1 MRAFPVASVL
11 FLGFSV
17 FSGTANAVAVS
28 ALPATIQS
36 CIAAGSCAVNLTS
49 SYSFDKVSAFQIH
62 DASAYQYGGYGSTDW
77 LMRYELVPP
86 TGETHFDGDT
96 GVTQTRFD
104 GYLWMRV
111 KGQYSASEL
120 AHPVTLFLDR
130 VNPVPRSFYGQSSD
144 LSLFMTTADLLAGG
158 AYRQTLNSADYGNY
172 DKGSLSGELPG
183 WPPLD
188 SQISAQLNLLQLTYL
203 SVGSS
208 IAMIGFDPSDAR
220 GLVYSQNVSEVYF
233 PSSTTQAFYI
243 SAVPEPQASWMF
255 GLGLLAVFS
264 VSRRNRK

>member
-1 MRAFPVASVL
+1 MRAFPVGPVL
-11 FLGFSV
+11 FL
-17 FSGTANAVAVS
+17 TLS
-28 ALPATIQS
+28 ALPFAAKAVTVSELPTTIQS
-36 CIAAGSCAVNLTS
+36 CITAGSCGVNFSS
-49 SYSFDKVSAFQIH
+49 SYSSDKVSAFQIH
-62 DASAYQYGGYGSTDW
+62 DASTLGTGVGDW
-77 LMRYELVPP
+77 LMRYQLVPP
-86 TGETHFDGDT
+86 TGETHFDGYT
-96 GVTQTRFD
+96 GVTQTSNFD

-120 AHPVTLFLDR
+120 AHPVTLFLDK
-130 VNPVPRSFYGQSSD
+130 VNPVPGSFFGQSGD

-183 WPPLD
+183 PPLD
-188 SQISAQLNLLQLTYL
+188 SQISAQLNLLQLKYL

-208 IAMIGFDPSDAR
+208 IAMTYFDLSDAR
-220 GLVYSQNVSEVYF
+220 GLVYSQNMSEVYF

-255 GLGLLAVFS
+255 GIGLLAVFS
-264 VSRRNRK
+264 ATRRDRK

>member
-1 MRAFPVASVL
+1 MRAFPVGPVL
-11 FLGFSV
+11 FLSL
-17 FSGTANAVAVS
+17 S
-28 ALPATIQS
+28 ALPFAAKAVTVSELPTTIQS
-36 CIAAGSCAVNLTS
+36 CITAGSCAVNFSS
-49 SYSFDKVSAFQIH
+49 SYSSDKVSAFQIH
-62 DASAYQYGGYGSTDW
+62 DASTYGSTDW

-86 TGETHFDGDT
+86 TGETHFDDWT
-96 GVTQTRFD
+96 GVTKTSFD

-111 KGQYSASEL
+111 KGRYSASEL
-120 AHPVTLFLDR
+120 THPVTLFLDK
-130 VNPVPRSFYGQSSD
+130 VNPVPGSFYGQSGD

-188 SQISAQLNLLQLTYL
+188 SQISAQLNLLQLKYA

-208 IAMIGFDPSDAR
+208 IAMAYFDPSDTR
-220 GLVYSQNVSEVYF
+220 GLVYSQNLSEVYYQ
-233 PSSTTQAFYI
+233 SSTTQAFYI

-255 GLGLLAVFS
+255 GLGLLTVLS